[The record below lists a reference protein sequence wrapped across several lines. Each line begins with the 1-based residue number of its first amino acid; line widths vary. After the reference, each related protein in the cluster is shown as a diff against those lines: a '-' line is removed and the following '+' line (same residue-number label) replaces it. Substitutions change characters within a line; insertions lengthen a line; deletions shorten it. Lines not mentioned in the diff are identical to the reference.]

1 MTDDELEE
9 RQRLSNTHTIKQLS
23 VGKVVEWHRPSYL
36 NHILY
41 VHVVRF
47 VRQNGWSLET
57 GIVVNCYG
65 REVSIPLEEIRL

>member
-1 MTDDELEE
+1 MTDEEISKKLADEEKIMKLF
-9 RQRLSNTHTIKQLS
+9 
-23 VGKVVEWHRPSYL
+23 VGKVVEWHRPNYP

-65 REVSIPLEEIRL
+65 REVSIPLDEIRL